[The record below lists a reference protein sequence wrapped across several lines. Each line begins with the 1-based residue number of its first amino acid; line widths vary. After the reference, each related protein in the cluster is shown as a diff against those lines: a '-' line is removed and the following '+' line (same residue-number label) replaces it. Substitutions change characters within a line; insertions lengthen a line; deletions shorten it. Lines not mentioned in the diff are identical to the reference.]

1 MALDYFDLRNIRK
14 THPAWRLMMAENGP
28 LIASF
33 LDLVFRENNLR
44 RIEESDLVMH
54 LEDFLFNLAESGN
67 DQIYPRSAAEYLDE
81 WARNDR
87 AWLRKFY
94 PADSD
99 SPHYDITPATEK
111 ALQWMEGLFD
121 NAFIGT
127 EGRLSAGFELL
138 RQIVHG
144 VETDRKK
151 RVRELKIQK
160 KKLDQ
165 EIKAIES
172 GEVPMLD
179 GREIRERFIQF
190 NRIARELLSDFR
202 AVEHNF
208 RELDRSTREEI
219 ASWSGEKGG
228 LLERFF
234 GEHDK
239 ITSSDQGQS
248 FRAFWDLMMSPESQD
263 ELSQMLDRVFE
274 LEDLE
279 DLLNDDRLRRIHFE
293 WLAAGDQTQ
302 RVVARLSR
310 QLRRYLDDRSY
321 LENKRIIQLLGEIE
335 RKALDIREEP
345 PQGEFI
351 NIDGFR
357 PDIRLPM
364 ERPLFSPPVNVK
376 LNSRIIVDDENQS
389 FDISAL
395 YNQIIVDKNRL
406 RGNLREILEDE
417 SQVTLPDLL
426 DKHPLEEGLAELI
439 VWFTLAE
446 ESSHAFIDDS
456 IVEKVCWQDRDGVQ
470 RSASIPRVLFQ
481 RKTLHESA

>member
-1 MALDYFDLRNIRK
+1 
-14 THPAWRLMMAENGP
+14 
-28 LIASF
+28 
-33 LDLVFRENNLR
+33 LVFRENNLR

-54 LEDFLFNLAESGN
+54 LEDFLFNLDESGN
-67 DQIYPRSAAEYLDE
+67 DQKYPRSAGEYLDE

-87 AWLRKFY
+87 GWLRKFY
-94 PADSD
+94 PVDSD

-111 ALQWMEGLFD
+111 ALQWMESLFD
-121 NAFIGT
+121 HSFIGT
-127 EGRLSAGFELL
+127 EGRLFAGFELL

-151 RVRELKIQK
+151 RIKELNQQK
-160 KKLDQ
+160 KRIDR

-172 GEVPMLD
+172 GEVPLLD

-190 NRIARELLSDFR
+190 TRIARELLSDFR
-202 AVEHNF
+202 TVEHNF
-208 RELDRSTREEI
+208 RELDRTTREGI
-219 ASWSGEKGG
+219 AGWSGEKGG

-248 FRAFWDLMMSPESQD
+248 FRAFWDFMMSSESQD

-274 LEDLE
+274 LDELD
-279 DLLNDDRLRRIHFE
+279 DLLKDDRLRRIHFD

-321 LENKRIIQLLGEIE
+321 LENKRIIQLLGGIE

-345 PQGEFI
+345 PEGVFI
-351 NIDGFR
+351 HIDGFR
-357 PDIRLPM
+357 PDIKLPM

-376 LNSRIIVDDENQS
+376 LDSRIILDDENVMV
-389 FDISAL
+389 DISAL
-395 YNQIIVDKNRL
+395 YNQVIVDKNRL
-406 RGNLREILEDE
+406 KGALREILEEE
-417 SQVTLPDLL
+417 SQVTLPDIL
-426 DKHPLEEGLAELI
+426 DKNPLEEGLVELI

-456 IVEKVCWQDRDGVQ
+456 VVETVCWQDKEGTQ

-481 RKTLHESA
+481 RKNLNESA